1 VADNDGPHWRTGGPR
16 SDPDIAR
23 LKDLAQQF
31 RVDAIRASASA
42 GATHPSLA
50 MSAAELLAV
59 LVARHLRVDP
69 ASPNDPARDHLLL
82 SKGHAAPL
90 LYSALLAIGAISD
103 QELLTFRQPG
113 SRLQGQP
120 GRGLPLVDTA
130 PGSLGFGLAIGMGM
144 ALAMQ
149 RLEPRSS
156 RIWVVCGDGELAEGS
171 VWEAVEAAGTE
182 RLDALTV
189 IVDVNRLGTTGPARY
204 GWDLQ
209 ALRRRFEAFD
219 WRVLEIDGHDVRAID
234 GAYRTASDT
243 RFRPTA
249 ILARTID
256 GRGLH
261 HALEQ
266 PGLQGVPDAHAE
278 AAILELGGVRRIKIT
293 PPKPVGARARDRRSP
308 ARRPPVRLPTWP
320 VGSVVAAHDA
330 VGEALV
336 VLGTRR
342 PDLVVLDSDG
352 GESTRLGRFRDVD
365 PQRFFPVFVAE
376 QLLVGAAMGFAIRGW
391 TPVAGSVGAFLL
403 RAADSVRMASFSG
416 TPIRL
421 VGSHAGASIGVGGP
435 AQMGLEDVALF
446 RAIDG
451 AAVLQ
456 PSDANQAAQL
466 LDGMLEWPGLSYLRL
481 LRGETIVRTPPR
493 TKVTIG
499 GSREVSSSPDD
510 RVAIVAAGAT
520 VDEAIQAAELL
531 EPDGLQVRILDTYS
545 LKPLDAEAVEA
556 AARAVDGRLVV
567 VEDHRPEGGLGS
579 AVAEAMADRG
589 LPLRM
594 AHLAVRG
601 IPRSASPQEQRAA
614 AGIDAAAIAQA
625 VTRLASLQQHT

>member
-1 VADNDGPHWRTGGPR
+1 MADNDGPPWPTGRSR
-16 SDPDIAR
+16 SDPDTTR

-31 RVDAIRASASA
+31 RVDALRASISA
-42 GATHPSLA
+42 GAAHPASA
-50 MSAAELLAV
+50 MSAAELVAV

-82 SKGHAAPL
+82 SRAYGAPL
-90 LYSALLAIGAISD
+90 LYAALLAIGAISD
-103 QELLTFRQPG
+103 SELLTYRQPG

-120 GRGLPLVDTA
+120 GPGLPLVDTA

-149 RLEPRSS
+149 RLEPRAS

-189 IVDVNRLGTTGPARY
+189 IVDVNRLGTGPTRY

-234 GAYRTASDT
+234 NAYRTASVT

-249 ILARTID
+249 ILARTIGGGGVHRVLD
-256 GRGLH
+256 
-261 HALEQ
+261 Q
-266 PGLQGVPDAHAE
+266 PGLYGERQGYAE
-278 AAILELGGVRRIKIT
+278 AAIQELGGARRIKIT
-293 PPKPVGARARDRRSP
+293 PPKPVGARPRDRRSP

-342 PDLVVLDSDG
+342 PDLVVLDADG
-352 GESTRLGRFRDVD
+352 GEETRLGRFRDVD

-376 QLLVGAAMGFAIRGW
+376 ELLVGAAMGFAIRGW
-391 TPVAGSVGAFLL
+391 TPIAGSLGAFLL
-403 RAADSVRMASFSG
+403 RAADIVRMAAFAG
-416 TPIRL
+416 TPLRL
-421 VGSHAGASIGVGGP
+421 VGSHAGASIGVEGP
-435 AQMGLEDVALF
+435 SQMGLEDVALF

-466 LDGMLEWPGLSYLRL
+466 LDAMLEWPALSYLRL
-481 LRGETIVRTPPR
+481 LRGETTVRTPPR
-493 TKVTIG
+493 TKITIG
-499 GSREVSSSPDD
+499 GSREVASSPDD

-520 VDEAIQAAELL
+520 IDEAIRAAELL
-531 EPDGLQVRILDTYS
+531 ELDRLRVRIIDAYS
-545 LKPLDAEAVEA
+545 LKPLDAEAVAA

-579 AVAEAMADRG
+579 AVAEAMASRG

-601 IPRSASPQEQRAA
+601 IPRSGSPHEQRAA

-625 VTRLASLQQHT
+625 VTRLASQQRQT